1 MTTVAAVPERFPIA
15 RVAWRMIAAVLVGCI
30 VAPAARAQG
39 TKGVSFQP
47 GRHGNKLSIDLNGKN
62 LSEWTVTS
70 IPDTIIITVTPQD
83 SLGNPIPLVGYEI
96 QVWDDHVLGL
106 IGSTI
111 GANQAVSKIVPRNKG
126 QTTIQVRGS
135 GVRSWVLVELGP
147 STLGIG
153 PRGEPMAQGG
163 PSNNVMTA
171 GGRLSYALY
180 NYDFHNQTAIDGKG
194 GVVLEGY
201 IGRDYDFGL
210 TLVLGAGLGF
220 LSADSL
226 GTSVTAHELEAY
238 LRGDYA
244 FMRESRVRPV
254 VSLAGGVYRI
264 RTGGGAPGIWNTSIF
279 MVFGGGVDYTLSPK
293 AVGEFRVSS
302 QQLFEQNS
310 QFRLPGGAS
319 ANGYVGNLLVIG
331 AGVRFAL

>member
-1 MTTVAAVPERFPIA
+1 MTTVTAVPEGFPVA

-39 TKGVSFQP
+39 TKGISLQ
-47 GRHGNKLSIDLNGKN
+47 GHRGNRLEIDVNGKS
-62 LSEWTVTS
+62 LTEWTVSS
-70 IPDTIIITVTPQD
+70 IPDTVVITVIPQD
-83 SLGNPIPLVGYEI
+83 SLGNPIPLTGYEI
-96 QVWDDHVLGL
+96 QVWDQNVLAL
-106 IGSTI
+106 AGSTI
-111 GANQAVSKIVPRNKG
+111 GANQAVSKLVPGHRG
-126 QTTIQVRGS
+126 QTTIQIRGV

-153 PRGEPMAQGG
+153 PRGEPVAQGG
-163 PSNNVMTA
+163 TSNNVMTA

-201 IGRDYDFGL
+201 LGREYDFGL

-226 GTSVTAHELEAY
+226 GTSLTARELELY

-244 FMRESRVRPV
+244 FMKESKIRPV
-254 VSLAGGVYRI
+254 ASLAGGIYRI
-264 RTGGGAPGIWNTSIF
+264 RTGGTNPGIWNTSIF
-279 MVFGGGVDYTLSPK
+279 MAFGGGVDYTLSPK
-293 AVGEFRVSS
+293 AVGELRLSS

-310 QFRLPGGAS
+310 QFKLTNGAS

-331 AGVRFAL
+331 AGVRFQF